1 MFILSCCLNPDQC
14 YDKLKRS
21 KNCPFRKG
29 VDMLC
34 PTQQNEI
41 IPRDAVRLK
50 MTFHPPKNSY
60 IFTLN
65 VLRLFIYIQ
74 LKCFDLFVGHF
85 AGSLIWVKFDNAN
98 WMQNVFF
105 LADYFTY
112 HNQPSCEKQVNSDD
126 HLTGL
131 YTFHMLVVRIF
142 GFSLRYNSLSFRV
155 TKIFPP

>member
-1 MFILSCCLNPDQC
+1 
-14 YDKLKRS
+14 
-21 KNCPFRKG
+21 
-29 VDMLC
+29 MLC

-85 AGSLIWVKFDNAN
+85 AGSLI
-98 WMQNVFF
+98 
-105 LADYFTY
+105 
-112 HNQPSCEKQVNSDD
+112 
-126 HLTGL
+126 
-131 YTFHMLVVRIF
+131 
-142 GFSLRYNSLSFRV
+142 
-155 TKIFPP
+155 